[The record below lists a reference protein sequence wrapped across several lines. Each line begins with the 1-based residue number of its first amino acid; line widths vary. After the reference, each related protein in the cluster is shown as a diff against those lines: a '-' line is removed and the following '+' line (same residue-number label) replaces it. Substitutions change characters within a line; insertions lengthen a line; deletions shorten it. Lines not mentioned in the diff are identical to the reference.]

1 LLLLAALVA
10 WLFWPAIGGQASF
23 AFRDAAHFYH
33 PLFDY
38 IRQEWGAGRVPLWNP
53 YENAGV
59 PLVAENTSS
68 VFYPGKLL
76 FALPLD
82 YTWLFNAY
90 IVLHVLLAAGT
101 SYALARHFSVSV
113 LAAGVAA
120 LSYAFCGNVLF
131 QYCNVIFLVGAAWLP
146 LAWLFVDRLLRQ
158 RQWTA
163 AIGLGVVLALIVLGG
178 DPHLAYNTAL
188 VAGGYAILLWH
199 DERREAAGEAA
210 GAPSS
215 KPLRRPLYLGG
226 ALALAGLLAAIQVL
240 PTLEAAPYSSRAKYN
255 SPRSIYELAFVA
267 ATDTPDQESDSF
279 LAGILGKSHSGH
291 HDRVYS
297 FSLEPWRAVELL
309 WPNVTGRAFP
319 TDCRWLSAFGL
330 ELAIWT
336 PSLYMGLLPLLLA
349 ALAFSLRR
357 STAVEVRGLSWL
369 VLFGALGS
377 FGWYGVAWLI
387 GLIIGDSESV
397 GVGGEVGGL
406 YWWLATLLPSYIQ
419 FRYPA
424 KLFVLASLA
433 LSMLAAKGW
442 DDVWQNGS
450 RRLMNCLLALPL
462 ISAGVAAGALVA
474 WPYIR
479 PRAVVTRQS
488 AMQGPFDW
496 TQAWTDF
503 GDGLLHTAILAL
515 LLAAMFWWTRRKPA
529 ERYLV
534 QLAMLIVVAVD
545 LATSQRSLI
554 EYAPVDTWRKP
565 PAILGKLPADR
576 ENFRVFRQLGPLP
589 PSFEKVAA
597 QQRYTD
603 GIRWDRETLRP
614 KYPLPLH
621 VSLAEASQSVA
632 GFDYEQF
639 LAAARRQNR
648 RKQSIDIPDPSI
660 LDLTAA
666 RVVIVD
672 GSALTQLTDPE
683 PIADGM
689 YVAQRTSAL
698 PRAWIVHDVEVRPTF
713 RGRSLG
719 VTENYTF
726 QLLFPEREQAGRRSR
741 RPESRDWR
749 QIAVVETDEPFELH
763 RQADA
768 ITDGETCSIEYAD
781 PLRVEI
787 AARLQSPGLVVLSD
801 LHYPGWELTVETAG
815 HKQSQPILRTNRV
828 MRGVLLPAG
837 EHHLVYRYRPRSVLV
852 GAIISGLTLLS
863 LVGVTAVLYRRRQTA
878 AASLPVGPVATR

>member
-10 WLFWPAIGGQASF
+10 WLFWPALLGQASF

-90 IVLHVLLAAGT
+90 IVLHVLVAAGT
-101 SYALARHFSVSV
+101 SYALARHFRASV

-146 LAWLFVDRLLRQ
+146 LAWLFADRMLRQ
-158 RQWTA
+158 QQWTA
-163 AIGLGVVLALIVLGG
+163 AVGMGVVLALIVLGG

-188 VAGGYAILLWH
+188 VAGGYAVLLWY
-199 DERREAAGEAA
+199 DERRQAAVEPD
-210 GAPSS
+210 GAISQ
-215 KPLRRPLYLGG
+215 KPLRRPFYLGV
-226 ALALAGLLAAIQVL
+226 ALAVAGLLAAIQVL
-240 PTLEAAPYSSRAKYN
+240 PTLEAGSYSSRSKYN
-255 SPRSIYELAFVA
+255 APRNIYELALVA
-267 ATDTPDQESDSF
+267 ATATQDQESDVSF
-279 LAGILGKSHSGH
+279 SGILGTSQSGH
-291 HDRVYS
+291 HGRVYS

-330 ELAIWT
+330 EFVIWT

-349 ALAFSLRR
+349 ALAFSVRR
-357 STAVEVRGLSWL
+357 SASVEVRGLSWL
-369 VLFGALGS
+369 VLFGVLGS

-442 DDVWQNGS
+442 DEVWQHGS

-462 ISAGVAAGALVA
+462 LSAGLAAGALVA
-474 WPYIR
+474 WPYVR
-479 PRAVVTRQS
+479 PRATETRQS
-488 AMQGPFDW
+488 ALQGPFDW

-515 LLAAMFWWTRRKPA
+515 LLAAMFWWARRKPA
-529 ERYLV
+529 DRYLV

-554 EYAPVDTWRKP
+554 EYAPADTWRKP
-565 PAILGKLPADR
+565 PAVLGKLPADR

-597 QQRYTD
+597 QQRYTE

-614 KYPLPLH
+614 KYPLPLR
-621 VSLAEASQSVA
+621 VPLVEASQTVA
-632 GFDYEQF
+632 GFDYEQ
-639 LAAARRQNR
+639 LLDAARRRNR
-648 RKQSIDIPDPSI
+648 RRRSIEIPDPSI
-660 LDLTAA
+660 LDLLGA
-666 RVVIVD
+666 RVVIAD
-672 GSALTQLTDPE
+672 QSSLTQLTEPQ

-689 YVAQRTSAL
+689 FLAQRSTAL
-698 PRAWIVHDVEVRPTF
+698 PRAWIVHDVEVRPAF
-713 RGRSLG
+713 HSRSLG
-719 VTENYTF
+719 ANESYMLE
-726 QLLFPEREQAGRRSR
+726 LLFSNRQP
-741 RPESRDWR
+741 RDWSR
-749 QIAVVETDEPFELH
+749 IAVVETDVPFELTSPP
-763 RQADA
+763 AA
-768 ITDGETCSIEYAD
+768 TTDDEKCSIEYAD

-815 HKQSQPILRTNRV
+815 RTQSQSILRTNRV

-837 EHHLVYRYRPRSVLV
+837 EHRLVYRYRPRSVLV
-852 GAIISGLTLLS
+852 GAIISGLTALGLTG
-863 LVGVTAVLYRRRQTA
+863 LATALFWRRRQTHA
-878 AASLPVGPVATR
+878 ANRLVTPSAAS